1 MDRKLETMFDVV
13 EIKGDALVLDSTEMT
28 SALEEQRSLTMR
40 RVASWLRN
48 NGRIFKLEWD
58 YIVAKELEDLFDPT
72 TRDGRRFKNYYD
84 QWLEDKGTYIIE
96 VVEDEEE
103 AKESEFSFLTAA
115 RRCPIQVLT

>member
-13 EIKGDALVLDSTEMT
+13 EIKGDALVLDSTEMP

-58 YIVAKELEDLFDPT
+58 YIVAKELEDLAD
-72 TRDGRRFKNYYD
+72 DLDHLANVKY
-84 QWLEDKGTYIIE
+84 
-96 VVEDEEE
+96 
-103 AKESEFSFLTAA
+103 
-115 RRCPIQVLT
+115 

>member
-58 YIVAKELEDLFDPT
+58 YIVAKELEDLD
-72 TRDGRRFKNYYD
+72 DDLDHLANVKY
-84 QWLEDKGTYIIE
+84 
-96 VVEDEEE
+96 
-103 AKESEFSFLTAA
+103 
-115 RRCPIQVLT
+115 

>member
-58 YIVAKELEDLFDPT
+58 YIVAKELEDLAD
-72 TRDGRRFKNYYD
+72 DLDHLANVKY
-84 QWLEDKGTYIIE
+84 
-96 VVEDEEE
+96 
-103 AKESEFSFLTAA
+103 
-115 RRCPIQVLT
+115 

>member
-13 EIKGDALVLDSTEMT
+13 EITGDALVLDSSEMT

-58 YIVAKELEDLFDPT
+58 YIVAKELEDLAD
-72 TRDGRRFKNYYD
+72 DLDHLANVKY
-84 QWLEDKGTYIIE
+84 
-96 VVEDEEE
+96 
-103 AKESEFSFLTAA
+103 
-115 RRCPIQVLT
+115 

>member
-58 YIVAKELEDLFDPT
+58 FIVAKELEDLAD
-72 TRDGRRFKNYYD
+72 DLDHLANVKY
-84 QWLEDKGTYIIE
+84 
-96 VVEDEEE
+96 
-103 AKESEFSFLTAA
+103 
-115 RRCPIQVLT
+115 

>member
-48 NGRIFKLEWD
+48 NGRIFKLEWV
-58 YIVAKELEDLFDPT
+58 YIVAKELEDLAD
-72 TRDGRRFKNYYD
+72 DLDHLANVKY
-84 QWLEDKGTYIIE
+84 
-96 VVEDEEE
+96 
-103 AKESEFSFLTAA
+103 
-115 RRCPIQVLT
+115 

>member
-1 MDRKLETMFDVV
+1 MFDVV

-58 YIVAKELEDLFDPT
+58 YIVAKELEDLAD
-72 TRDGRRFKNYYD
+72 DLDHLANVKY
-84 QWLEDKGTYIIE
+84 
-96 VVEDEEE
+96 
-103 AKESEFSFLTAA
+103 
-115 RRCPIQVLT
+115 

>member
-58 YIVAKELEDLFDPT
+58 FVVAKELCDLAD
-72 TRDGRRFKNYYD
+72 DLDHLASVKY
-84 QWLEDKGTYIIE
+84 
-96 VVEDEEE
+96 
-103 AKESEFSFLTAA
+103 
-115 RRCPIQVLT
+115 

>member
-58 YIVAKELEDLFDPT
+58 YIVAKELEDLA
-72 TRDGRRFKNYYD
+72 DGLDHLANVKY
-84 QWLEDKGTYIIE
+84 
-96 VVEDEEE
+96 
-103 AKESEFSFLTAA
+103 
-115 RRCPIQVLT
+115 

>member
-58 YIVAKELEDLFDPT
+58 YIVAKELEDLAD
-72 TRDGRRFKNYYD
+72 DLD
-84 QWLEDKGTYIIE
+84 QLANVKY
-96 VVEDEEE
+96 
-103 AKESEFSFLTAA
+103 
-115 RRCPIQVLT
+115 